1 MMWSRARRMRLLT
14 MLAIGTVTLVITG
27 CLGPKTIMEYR
38 EHALW
43 LDTKVSPSAGQLPW
57 TVGVRPITAGKAVDQ
72 RMAYLDADGVVRRYP
87 DDGWAEPPAAV
98 VYRGLVDALRHSETF
113 ADVDNVADMV
123 RPDILVHGELRECV
137 ADFSTDPPVARVT
150 LSISARVYRDR
161 FLALGH
167 VISKAVPIAMDP
179 VDSDRR
185 EEPLRVAQALREAMR
200 QVVAEAAGLI
210 VDQAAAWSKQAASE
224 TGKETTR

>member
-1 MMWSRARRMRLLT
+1 
-14 MLAIGTVTLVITG
+14 
-27 CLGPKTIMEYR
+27 
-38 EHALW
+38 
-43 LDTKVSPSAGQLPW
+43 
-57 TVGVRPITAGKAVDQ
+57 
-72 RMAYLDADGVVRRYP
+72 
-87 DDGWAEPPAAV
+87 
-98 VYRGLVDALRHSETF
+98 
-113 ADVDNVADMV
+113 
-123 RPDILVHGELRECV
+123 
-137 ADFSTDPPVARVT
+137 
-150 LSISARVYRDR
+150 VYRDR